1 MRKNNHVLVLGIQWG
16 DEGKG
21 KITDLL
27 MKQAH
32 TVVRFQGGHN
42 AGHTLWVN
50 DEKTVLCLIPSG
62 VLHKEVTCVLANGMA
77 ISPQALFQEI
87 EALEQRG
94 INVRARLKIS
104 DACALLLP
112 SHVALD
118 QAREDSGKALGTTK
132 RGIGPCYEDKI
143 ARRGLRLADLRN
155 LEFFTYNLIKLL
167 KYHNFLL
174 TEYYHAPP
182 IDEEPMITDLT
193 ELAPQIVPMLT
204 DVPLFLSQEQ
214 KNNRRLI
221 FEGAQGAGLDID
233 HGSYPY
239 VTSSTTTAG
248 GAISG
253 SGFGVQQMDY
263 ILGVCKVY
271 VTRVG
276 HGPFPTELLDER
288 GLLLAERGGEFGAVT
303 GRRRRCGWLDLPALR
318 RALLLNNVSA
328 LALTKLDILDDF
340 EEINICTHYHL
351 DDQLIDVAPSDTQSL
366 LRCQALY
373 TSLTGWKTS
382 TFGMTEYDALPIQ
395 TKEYISFI
403 NEQVQC
409 PIDFI
414 STGPEREHTIALRDI
429 F

>member
-1 MRKNNHVLVLGIQWG
+1 MRKNNNVLILGIQWG

-27 MKQAH
+27 MEHAH

-42 AGHTLWVN
+42 AGHTLWV
-50 DEKTVLCLIPSG
+50 DGEKTVLSLIPSG
-62 VLHKEVTCVLANGMA
+62 VLHKEVTCVLGNGMA
-77 ISPQALFQEI
+77 ISPQALFQEM
-87 EALEQRG
+87 ETLEQRG
-94 INVRARLKIS
+94 IPVRTRLKIS

-118 QAREDSGKALGTTK
+118 QARENTGKALGTTK
-132 RGIGPCYEDKI
+132 RGIGPCYEDKV
-143 ARRGLRLADLRN
+143 ARRGLRLADLHN
-155 LEFFTYNLIKLL
+155 IEFFTYNLIKLL

-174 TEYYHAPP
+174 TRYYQAPP
-182 IDEEPMITDLT
+182 VDEASIIADLT
-193 ELAPQIVPMLT
+193 QLAPQIIPMLT
-204 DVPLFLSQEQ
+204 DVPLFLYQEQ

-221 FEGAQGAGLDID
+221 FEGAQGTGLDID

-253 SGFGVQQMDY
+253 SGFGVQQIDY

-351 DDQLIDVAPSDTQSL
+351 DNQLIDVAPGDTQCL
-366 LRCQALY
+366 LRCQPLY
-373 TSLTGWKTS
+373 TSLAGWKTS
-382 TFGMTEYDALPIQ
+382 TFAVTEYAALPVQ

-403 NEQVQC
+403 NEQLQC

-414 STGPEREHTIALRDI
+414 STGPERKHTIALRDI